1 MFNKKKLALVAGG
14 VLTLGALAAC
24 GPSAGATNTITIW
37 CPPTDKETV
46 EAIIADFKEAN
57 PDYADWT
64 IEVSKTV
71 GEGETQALLTA
82 DKTNS
87 ADVICMADDNI
98 RTAVQGETL
107 LALTDEEK
115 AAIVASDGQEAVD
128 ACSIDGTLYGYPYRG
143 DNSYMLFY
151 DTTVVSADQA
161 KSVEGILAACKAAG
175 KTFNFNLTEGWYS
188 TSPFIG
194 HGLSIGVKTEEDGKI
209 YMNTDFYSTKG
220 AQIAQQV
227 MDLRNEYGSTWVF
240 DVSNSTVE
248 KGFAEGTMGATI
260 LWNDYN
266 TFIASNKNIAVSEL
280 PTLTVGTTAAQLTPF
295 LGYKAVVI
303 NNYVES
309 RGDECVAAA
318 RAFAK
323 FMTNEDNQ
331 KTYQTELGYGM
342 TNLNVMEEAD
352 LSNNPFLNAINA
364 QLPNVVPQGVNVTN
378 DFWDPMQTFWANVAT
393 GNWGDYGT
401 GLDGAKGALRA
412 LVSTTGWVTTELIN
426 NGTIA

>member
-64 IEVSKTV
+64 IEVSQTV
-71 GEGETQALLTA
+71 GEGDTQKLLTA

-115 AAIVASDGQEAVD
+115 TAIVASDGQEAVD

-175 KTFNFNLTEGWYS
+175 KTFNYDITTGWYS
-188 TSPFIG
+188 ISPLVG
-194 HGLSIGVKTEEDGKI
+194 HGLKMGVKTGEDGKI
-209 YMNTDFYSTKG
+209 YMDTDFYSTKG

-227 MDLRNEYGSTWVF
+227 MDLRNEYGATWVF
-240 DVSNSTVE
+240 DVSNSKVE
-248 KGFAEGTMGATI
+248 NGFAEGTMGATI

-266 TFIASNKNIAVSEL
+266 TFIASNKNIAVAEL

-309 RGDECVAAA
+309 RGDEYVAAA

-331 KTYQTELGYGM
+331 KTYQSELGYGM
-342 TNLNVMEEAD
+342 TNLNVMKEAD
-352 LSNNPFLNAINA
+352 LSDNPFMNAINA

-378 DFWDPMQTFWANVAT
+378 DFWSPMETFWTNVET

-412 LVSTTGWVTTELIN
+412 LVSTTGWVTTELIQ

>member
-175 KTFNFNLTEGWYS
+175 KLHEHRLLFHQGR
-188 TSPFIG
+188 PDRAAG
-194 HGLSIGVKTEEDGKI
+194 HGPPQPIRLDLGLRRLQLHRREGLRRRDDGR
-209 YMNTDFYSTKG
+209 DDPLERLQHLHRLEQEHRRLRAPDPDRRDDRG
-220 AQIAQQV
+220 AAHAVPRLQGRRHQQ
-227 MDLRNEYGSTWVF
+227 LRRV
-240 DVSNSTVE
+240 
-248 KGFAEGTMGATI
+248 
-260 LWNDYN
+260 
-266 TFIASNKNIAVSEL
+266 
-280 PTLTVGTTAAQLTPF
+280 P
-295 LGYKAVVI
+295 
-303 NNYVES
+303 
-309 RGDECVAAA
+309 R
-318 RAFAK
+318 
-323 FMTNEDNQ
+323 NQ
-331 KTYQTELGYGM
+331 KTYQSELGYGM